1 MDYYKHKDTKERRF
15 SLDTKTTSDLK
26 VATKPCGKEIF
37 VTLVKAAL
45 AALCIFSCQK
55 EHSLFVSLCFN
66 IKKLSDSVTLCLT
79 SHTFR
84 SKQQLPAAQHLVL
97 VHPISLIAH
106 MHPLRPLLVLLP
118 DKLVKVSLVHNKV
131 HNLQQM

>member
-1 MDYYKHKDTKERRF
+1 MLEIKHKDTKEGGYF
-15 SLDTKTTSDLK
+15 LDTKTTSDLK

-84 SKQQLPAAQHLVL
+84 SKQQLPAAQHLV
-97 VHPISLIAH
+97 PIRPVALITH
-106 MHPLRPLLVLLP
+106 MHPLRPLFVLLP
-118 DKLVKVSLVHNKV
+118 DKLVKVSLAHNEVHY
-131 HNLQQM
+131 LQ